1 MFPLALYLR
10 NLLQYLISTIETPTS
25 AFEMA
30 APAPA
35 RAAVIMITIT
45 PIILVYPFL
54 QKHFVKGIMLGA
66 VKQ

>member
-1 MFPLALYLR
+1 
-10 NLLQYLISTIETPTS
+10 
-25 AFEMA
+25 MA

-45 PIILVYPFL
+45 PIIALYPFL